1 MASVN
6 FVRKN
11 DGPSDALNAVEWL
24 LTTGNGGFAM
34 GTASGVPSRRY
45 HGLLVASLRPPVQ
58 RVMALNMLAETVVL
72 SGGERVALWRAR
84 FRPGDVHPK
93 AGGGTEAR
101 LVKFEKGQSVKWTYE
116 VPVGNGGVGG
126 GVVTVEKH
134 LALVAGANRAVVK
147 YVVRGGGKEGVGLEV
162 RPLTALRDFH
172 ALVLRD
178 LAGGGMRVDDG
189 PTRLGVQSPEGSVV
203 IEGKGCGA
211 RRDEQ
216 WWYNFQYNHERDR
229 GYDFLEDLFSPG
241 AFEATF
247 TGGSG
252 GEMSLLISAG
262 GAASSGANAELTED
276 PEVISTQRRKRIDAM
291 ASAARAQLGKGASSK
306 GVESW
311 LESLVGAADDFVVR
325 RRVGGGASE
334 GGEGS
339 RATIIAGYPWF
350 ADWGRDSMISL
361 PGLLLSCGRFA
372 EAAEVLR
379 TFAGARRNGLVPN
392 LFDDYTGD
400 AHYNTVD
407 ASLWFIH
414 ASCEYLRVSGD
425 RELFFAELLPA
436 CRDIVDWYRKGTEFN
451 IGVDASDGLVFAGN
465 EQTQLTWMDAKRDG
479 VTFTP
484 RQGKA
489 VEVNALWYHGL
500 RSLIEACGTGSVGA
514 SGAKAVVAKV
524 GGAIGSVVRGAAG
537 VVGVGGGGIGSAGKA
552 YEVDQ
557 AWLKGVQEMADRAGE
572 SLRTKFF
579 GAAGGGM
586 YDTLA
591 PDGQGGWIGVWEVRP
606 NQLLAVS
613 LRHGALE
620 KAQQRAVV
628 NLCRR
633 ELVTPCGMRT
643 LARGDGRYRG
653 RFRGRMFDRDAAYH
667 NGTAWPWLLGPMA
680 EAVLRAGDFSASACD
695 EAEGLLAG
703 VLRHAEA
710 DCLGQIAEVFDGDHE
725 PPMVQVAGGCPAQA
739 WSVAEPMR
747 VLMLIARARAGMK
760 V

>member
-93 AGGGTEAR
+93 AGGTEAR

-116 VPVGNGGVGG
+116 VPTGGKGVG

-147 YVVRGGGKEGVGLEV
+147 YVVKGGGGGEVGLEV

-189 PTRLGVQSPEGSVV
+189 PTKLGVQSPEGSVV
-203 IEGKGCGA
+203 IEGKGCSA

-247 TGGSG
+247 KGGTG
-252 GEMSLLISAG
+252 GEMTLMIAAG
-262 GAASSGANAELTED
+262 GAASGGAMAEQGDD
-276 PEVISTQRRKRIDAM
+276 PEVIGTQRRKRLDAM
-291 ASAARAQLGKGASSK
+291 TSAARSQLGKGASSK
-306 GVESW
+306 GVDGW
-311 LESLVGAADDFVVR
+311 LETLVAAADDFVVR
-325 RRVGGGASE
+325 RRIGGAAAE
-334 GGEGS
+334 GSEGS

-451 IGVDASDGLVFAGN
+451 IGVDSSDGLVFAGN
-465 EQTQLTWMDAKRDG
+465 EHTQLTWMDAKRDG

-500 RSLIEACGTGSVGA
+500 RSLVEACGTGGTGDSA
-514 SGAKAVVAKV
+514 TGAKAVVAKV

-537 VVGVGGGGIGSAGKA
+537 VVGVGVTGGSSKA

-557 AWLKGVQEMADRAGE
+557 AWLKGVQETADRAGE

-579 GAAGGGM
+579 DAARGGM
-586 YDTLA
+586 YDTLS
-591 PDGQGGWIGVWEVRP
+591 PDGQGGWNGVWEVRP

-613 LRHGALE
+613 LRHSALE
-620 KAQQRAVV
+620 KAQQRAVM

-633 ELVTPCGMRT
+633 ELVTPCGIRT

-680 EAVLRAGDFSASACD
+680 EAVLRAGEFSPSACD

-739 WSVAEPMR
+739 WSVAEPLR
-747 VLMLIARARAGMK
+747 VLMLIARARAGLK
-760 V
+760 G